1 MFRHVEPFLRY
12 LRSKGRVSDSNGKV
26 SMVEPREYQPD
37 QFFFLFSNSSF
48 CRIFSFCP
56 ISVLYDLHINL
67 SSAPHTQPHH
77 TKLWGNV
84 RHIPTHP
91 PAPPWCIL
99 RLGFSTKNHLFT
111 QHTLF
116 FVPSRHWNWCF
127 DGSGRVFRAVFACAG
142 PPQSPLHTCT
152 TTLLSLLSFFVCVQ
166 SSGRYSS
173 TPFFWVD
180 AARAQNKVRNQVFLP
195 CLHCPPLAPIHPYCL
210 SPLLLILSHI
220 KPCVF
225 LVCTLTLP
233 FLYRFLAGKE
243 QFLSLSCW
251 CLALCFM

>member
-1 MFRHVEPFLRY
+1 MSNFCCCVTFTSTCPPHLTLNRTTPNFGEMFA
-12 LRSKGRVSDSNGKV
+12 
-26 SMVEPREYQPD
+26 
-37 QFFFLFSNSSF
+37 
-48 CRIFSFCP
+48 
-56 ISVLYDLHINL
+56 ISL
-67 SSAPHTQPHH
+67 
-77 TKLWGNV
+77 
-84 RHIPTHP
+84 PTHLHP
-91 PAPPWCIL
+91 PGACCALASPAKTISSP
-99 RLGFSTKNHLFT
+99 STLS
-111 QHTLF
+111 F

-127 DGSGRVFRAVFACAG
+127 DGSGRVFRALFACAG

-152 TTLLSLLSFFVCVQ
+152 TTLLTLLSFFVCVQ

-173 TPFFWVD
+173 TPPFWVD

-210 SPLLLILSHI
+210 PPLSLILSHI